1 MNTEPNQNDNAID
14 KTLAALN
21 TAAPPE
27 GLEARIAHRLQQ
39 QPTPALPWRDR
50 LTGFTLS
57 AAWWRGAATGAAFAL
72 LAVTAVLLLQ
82 HKTPPPH
89 RIAVNAPTH
98 APTITP
104 VNAPESLNPCAHPAI
119 LRTHTPAP
127 APTTEIAAPS
137 HPAPVLPLTPQ
148 ERELVRLAQ
157 TADPRALATLNS
169 EHQAQLEA
177 ENAAQFEKFFTPPPP
192 PPAPPD
198 QPPANPAA
206 DPEASPAANPET
218 SPEANPETAP
228 SPAPQI
234 APATNN

>member
-39 QPTPALPWRDR
+39 RPTPALPWRDR
-50 LTGFTLS
+50 LTGLTLS
-57 AAWWRGAATGAAFAL
+57 SAWWRGAATGAAFAL

-82 HKTPPPH
+82 PKTPPPH

-104 VNAPESLNPCAHPAI
+104 VNAPESLTPCAHPAI
-119 LRTHTPAP
+119 LRTHTPAATP
-127 APTTEIAAPS
+127 ATEIAAS
-137 HPAPVLPLTPQ
+137 HPIPSSPLTPQ

-206 DPEASPAANPET
+206 NPEASPAANPET

>member
-1 MNTEPNQNDNAID
+1 MNTEPNQNDNAIE

-21 TAAPPE
+21 TAAPSE

-39 QPTPALPWRDR
+39 PAQAASHWRDR
-50 LTGFTLS
+50 LTGLTLS

-89 RIAVNAPTH
+89 RIAVNATTH

-104 VNAPESLNPCAHPAI
+104 VNAPESLTPCVHPATH
-119 LRTHTPAP
+119 RTHTPA
-127 APTTEIAAPS
+127 AAPAIELASS
-137 HPAPVLPLTPQ
+137 HLLPSDPLTPQ

-198 QPPANPAA
+198 QPAANPAA
-206 DPEASPAANPET
+206 NPEASPAANPEA
-218 SPEANPETAP
+218 SPEAKPESD
-228 SPAPQI
+228 SPANSDQSSSQL
-234 APATNN
+234 NQ